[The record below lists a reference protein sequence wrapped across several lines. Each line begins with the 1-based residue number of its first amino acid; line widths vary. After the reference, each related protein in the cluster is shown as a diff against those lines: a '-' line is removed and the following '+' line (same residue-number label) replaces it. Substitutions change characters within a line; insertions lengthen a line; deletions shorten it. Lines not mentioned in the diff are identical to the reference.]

1 MDPRLVVV
9 AVVSDVPSVSS
20 RLRVNASGS
29 RKIRRPKSCGLFCA
43 ALSRRRTMKRMR
55 DYSKWPLPRLQIQA
69 QHHGDVIARLSA
81 KGFPCGFNRLVLAES
96 EKQIAAK

>member
-1 MDPRLVVV
+1 
-9 AVVSDVPSVSS
+9 
-20 RLRVNASGS
+20 
-29 RKIRRPKSCGLFCA
+29 
-43 ALSRRRTMKRMR
+43 MKRMR

-81 KGFPCGFNRLVLAES
+81 KGFPCGFNRLVLAEI